1 MDIKCKAVVLS
12 ILATLVAAQKTCQS
26 GATCV
31 RVQDCPAILSIVKD
45 RADYTRDVVAKLR
58 CSSNEYKICC
68 PPVFEEAGSLF
79 KPQSALPD
87 TSVCGI
93 MTNDRI
99 VGGSITELDE
109 HPWLA
114 LLRYDKPNGWGF
126 YCSGVLISS
135 KYVMTAAHCLKGN
148 ELPPTWLLTQVRLG
162 EWNITSSRDCVE
174 DDCSPSV
181 QDISVVDRI
190 AHENYHPDDM
200 HQHNDIALL
209 KLARDVVYSDFVKP
223 ICLPLTKTQ
232 RTNSFDGYE
241 MEVAG
246 WGKTETKSMSEIKL
260 KVRVPVVNSS
270 TCANIYKKAGRFIN
284 EKQLC
289 AGGKQGQDSCR
300 GDSGGPLMAAMPS
313 AQNWFV
319 VGVVSY
325 GPSPCGTSNW
335 PGVYTRVSSYI
346 EWIQSKISR

>member
-12 ILATLVAAQKTCQS
+12 ILASLAAVQGACQS
-26 GATCV
+26 GARCV
-31 RVQDCPAILSIVKD
+31 AVQECPAILDLVRDKAEYAKDIVMP
-45 RADYTRDVVAKLR
+45 LR
-58 CSSNEYKICC
+58 CSSNEYKVCC
-68 PPVFEEAGSLF
+68 PPVFDEAVTKRS
-79 KPQSALPD
+79 LPD

-109 HPWLA
+109 HPWLV

-135 KYVMTAAHCLKGN
+135 KYVMTAAHCLRGS

-181 QDISVVDRI
+181 QDIKVVDRI
-190 AHENYHPDDM
+190 PHEKYDPNDV
-200 HQHNDIALL
+200 HQRNDIALL
-209 KLARDVVYSDFVKP
+209 KLSRDVVFTDFVKP
-223 ICLPLTKTQ
+223 ICLPLTNAQ
-232 RTNSFDGYE
+232 RTSSFDGYE

-246 WGKTETKSMSEIKL
+246 WGKTETKSMSDIKL
-260 KVRVPVVNSS
+260 KVRVPVVNST
-270 TCANIYKKAGRFIN
+270 TCSNIYSKAGRIIT

-300 GDSGGPLMAAMPS
+300 GDSGGPLMAVMPS
-313 AQNWFV
+313 EQNWFV
-319 VGVVSY
+319 AGVVSY

-346 EWIQSKISR
+346 DWIQSKITS